1 MTKQAVQLIA
11 LLEQEVQTLA
21 SRLRQT
27 EQLLQQSE
35 ERFRNLIDMSSD
47 WYWEQDAQMR
57 FTQAF
62 AQRPRISTVE
72 PKSILGLTPWEL
84 SEHWDDSKR
93 LAFENAWASRQP
105 FKDLESRLLAPDSPA
120 RHFLSSGKPM
130 FDAAGEFIGYRGV
143 TKDVTQRMRTIED
156 LRRFRAAMDATADA
170 ILLVDHRSLVFV
182 DANAAACR
190 LLGYTREE
198 LLALS
203 APELASAS
211 HEQLKALSGELV
223 AGKNLGLEK
232 VWMRHKN
239 GSRIAVEMQ
248 RHAMRT
254 GQDWII
260 VVVARDITERKRT
273 EAALRQSQ
281 EDLRRLAAHQENIK
295 EEERKR
301 IAREIHDELGGVLT
315 GIKANISVS
324 LDRAAGAGNP
334 PDPLLVDSAILA
346 DAAIETVRRVITDL
360 RPSVLDQLG
369 VWAALE
375 WHAGQIQER
384 TGLQCRCSISNSAA
398 IVDLDAER
406 STMLFRVVQE
416 ALTNVVRHAAAAQA
430 TISVQREGNV
440 LVVEIRDDGIG
451 MDHRRL
457 LDGDSWGILG
467 MRERTR
473 HFGGKIIINGTPGMG
488 TAVLLHL
495 PLEHSDVE

>member
-11 LLEQEVQTLA
+11 LLEQEVQALEL
-21 SRLRQT
+21 RLNQAQQ
-27 EQLLQQSE
+27 QLQESD
-35 ERFRNLIDMSSD
+35 ERFRNLVDMSSD

-62 AQRPRISTVE
+62 AHRPQVSGVE
-72 PKSILGLTPWEL
+72 PESVLGMTPWEL
-84 SEHWDDSKR
+84 SAHWDDSKR
-93 LAFENAWASRQP
+93 LAFEQAWVSRQA
-105 FKDLESRLLAPDSPA
+105 FHDLESSLITPGSPP

-130 FDAAGEFIGYRGV
+130 FDAGGEFIGYRGV
-143 TKDVTQRMRTIED
+143 TKEVTERLRAIEE

-170 ILLVDHRSLVFV
+170 ILLVDHASLAFV
-182 DANAAACR
+182 DANATACR
-190 LLGYTREE
+190 LLGYSREE

-203 APELASAS
+203 GPDLASTS
-211 HEQLKALSGELV
+211 HEQLKALSAELV
-223 AGKNLGLEK
+223 SGKNLGLEK

-239 GSRIAVEMQ
+239 GSRISVEMQ
-248 RHAMRT
+248 RHAIRSGSGWT
-254 GQDWII
+254 I

-281 EDLRRLAAHQENIK
+281 DDLRRLAAHQENIK

-315 GIKANISVS
+315 GIKANVSVS
-324 LDRAAGAGNP
+324 LDRAASAGRP
-334 PDPLLVDSAILA
+334 PDPLLVDSARLA

-384 TGLQCRCSISNSAA
+384 TGLQCRCSVSNSAA
-398 IVDLDAER
+398 ITDLDAER

-416 ALTNVVRHAAAAQA
+416 ALTNVVRHAAASQV
-430 TISVQREGNV
+430 TINVMREGDV
-440 LVVEIRDDGIG
+440 IVVEIRDDGIG
-451 MDHRRL
+451 MDTQRL
-457 LDGDSWGILG
+457 IGGESWGILG
-467 MRERTR
+467 MHERTR
-473 HFGGKIIINGTPGMG
+473 HFGGNIRIVGTPGMG
-488 TAVLLHL
+488 TVVLLHL
-495 PLEHSDVE
+495 PLEHVDVE